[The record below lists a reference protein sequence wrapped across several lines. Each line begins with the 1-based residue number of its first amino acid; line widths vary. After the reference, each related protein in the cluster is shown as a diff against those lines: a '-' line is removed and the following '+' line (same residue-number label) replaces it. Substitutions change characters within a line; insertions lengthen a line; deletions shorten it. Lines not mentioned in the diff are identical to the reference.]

1 MIAMNFEKLFA
12 MQKALDSHIE
22 ITHNLENENLINR
35 KILALLVELGELANE
50 TRCFKF
56 WSLKQPSE
64 KKIILE
70 EFVDGVHFILSLGL
84 ECGYDHMPIEI
95 SRMETNLSVS
105 ELFIEIYK
113 SAGYFQESRTY
124 EQYVQLWDQ
133 YMKLAKSLGFS
144 FEDIEQAYI
153 RKNEVNYERQQ
164 SGY

>member
-1 MIAMNFEKLFA
+1 MNFEKLFA
-12 MQKALDSHIE
+12 MQKELDSHIE
-22 ITHNLENENLINR
+22 ITHNLKNENLFNR

-84 ECGYDHMPIEI
+84 ECGYNNMPIEI
-95 SRMETNLSVS
+95 PRDKINLSVS
-105 ELFIEIYK
+105 DLFLEIYI
-113 SAGYFQESRTY
+113 SAGNFQVSRSY
-124 EQYVQLWDQ
+124 EHYVQLWDQ
-133 YMKLAKSLGFS
+133 YLKLAESLGFS
-144 FEDIEQAYI
+144 IEDIEQAYI

-164 SGY
+164 NGY